1 MYEERPAAGLPG
13 AVVWTRSGPQT
24 GGEYRVLPDGCTDII
39 WADGSLLV
47 AGPDTRAFVARGA
60 PCAEYAAIRFAPGQG
75 PTVLGVEAHELRNQ
89 RVPLEALWPG
99 AEARRL
105 AEQVAEAAD
114 RGAALEAVAARRL
127 REATPPPAFLGPVV
141 AALRAGRTVAE
152 VAERTGLGERTL
164 HRRSLAA
171 FGYGPKTLA
180 RVLRLNRALDLA
192 RAGLPYAEV
201 AAATG
206 YADQAHLAREV
217 KSLAG
222 VALGELLQG
231 SRA

>member
-1 MYEERPAAGLPG
+1 MYAERSARSLPG
-13 AVVWTRSGPQT
+13 AVVWTRSGPHT

-39 WADGSLLV
+39 WADGRLLV
-47 AGPDTRAFVARGA
+47 AGPDSRAFVARDA
-60 PCAEYAAIRFAPGQG
+60 PDREYAAIRFAPGQG
-75 PTVLGVEAHELRNQ
+75 PSVLGVEAHELRNQ
-89 RVPLEALWPG
+89 RVPLDALWPA

-105 AEQVAEAAD
+105 AEQVADAPDRAAAVEA
-114 RGAALEAVAARRL
+114 LAVRRL
-127 REATPPPAFLGPVV
+127 RDAAPPPAYVGPVV

-152 VAERTGLGERTL
+152 VADRTGLGERTL

-192 RAGLPYAEV
+192 RGGLPYAEV
-201 AAATG
+201 AAAAG

-217 KSLAG
+217 KTLAG
-222 VALGELLQG
+222 VALGELLQD
-231 SRA
+231 SEA